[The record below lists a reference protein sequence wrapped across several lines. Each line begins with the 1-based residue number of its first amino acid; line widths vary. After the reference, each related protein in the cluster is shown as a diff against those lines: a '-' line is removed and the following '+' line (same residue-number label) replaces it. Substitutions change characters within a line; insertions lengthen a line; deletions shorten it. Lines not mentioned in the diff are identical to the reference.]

1 MDKVKYTGN
10 ERWRNVKNRHNN
22 VRKGFNLIC
31 KASAPKAYMHT
42 HVLFPK
48 ITFIENVGSYV
59 RLQREF
65 VRVI

>member
-42 HVLFPK
+42 YVLFPK
-48 ITFIENVGSYV
+48 ITFIAGLFFILGSN
-59 RLQREF
+59 QDS
-65 VRVI
+65 